1 MATRVK
7 KLGGV
12 AGGGGAAVRVVG
24 VVCAMA
30 VPLFALLVLGGW
42 ASASTV
48 WQSAARLTAVTA
60 GKMFVICSMRLHSG
74 MQAGRASGFFSP
86 LISLLIHVFFQILY

>member
-24 VVCAMA
+24 VVCVMA

-60 GKMFVICSMRLHSG
+60 GKMFVICSMRLF
-74 MQAGRASGFFSP
+74 RDASGAGKRIFLARLSHF
-86 LISLLIHVFFQILY
+86 